1 MGEGLTG
8 ESSAEN
14 VKGGNIFTL
23 QRLNV
28 LLRLE
33 TIIILVDFA
42 AFCINITCENTGSS
56 ETFKSN
62 VEATD
67 TTEEIDELE
76 AG

>member
-1 MGEGLTG
+1 MGEGLTR

-33 TIIILVDFA
+33 TIIILVDLTA
-42 AFCINITCENTGSS
+42 LCINIAGENTGSS